1 MALAL
6 SMQCYNVIDR
16 SAAAGEQT
24 DMPPPSSAAPAI
36 EIRDLCVNR
45 GGAQVLKS
53 LHLTVNPGEVYALL
67 GGNGAGKSTTLAVL
81 MGFLRPTSGTARVTG
96 LDAVSEAEAVRGR
109 IGYLPE
115 TVALYETLSAYENI
129 AYFLGLSGA
138 RPTRPEMDAA
148 LDAAGL
154 QAEARARRT
163 AGFSKGMRQKVA
175 IAMAL
180 LREAPV
186 LLLDEPTTGL
196 DPVAAADFNRLVSGL
211 RDRGTAILMV
221 THDLLGAADC
231 ADRIGLLAGGVI
243 VEEAR
248 TQGELDLLGLHRRLG
263 AATTG

>member
-1 MALAL
+1 
-6 SMQCYNVIDR
+6 MQCYIIVDR
-16 SAAAGEQT
+16 ALAAGEQT
-24 DMPPPSSAAPAI
+24 DMPDPSSAPPAI

-45 GGAQVLKS
+45 GGAAVLKT
-53 LHLTVNPGEVYALL
+53 LQLTVNPGEVYALL

-81 MGFLRPTSGTARVTG
+81 MGFVRPVSGSARVTG
-96 LDAVSEAEAVRGR
+96 LNTASEPEAVRRR

-129 AYFLGLSGA
+129 AYFLGLSGV
-138 RPTRPEMDAA
+138 RPTRADMDAA

-154 QAEARARRT
+154 QTEARTRRT

-180 LREAPV
+180 LREVPV

-196 DPVAAADFNRLVSGL
+196 DPVATADFNRLVGGL
-211 RDRGTAILMV
+211 RARGAAILMV

-231 ADRIGLLAGGVI
+231 ADRIGVLARGGI
-243 VEEAR
+243 VEEAPAR
-248 TQGELDLLGLHRRLG
+248 HGLDLLALHRRFG
-263 AATTG
+263 EAAAG